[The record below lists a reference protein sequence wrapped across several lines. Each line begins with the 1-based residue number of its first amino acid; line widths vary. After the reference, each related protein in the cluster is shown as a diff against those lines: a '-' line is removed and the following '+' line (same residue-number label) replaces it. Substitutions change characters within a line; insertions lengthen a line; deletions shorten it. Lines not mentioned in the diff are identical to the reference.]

1 MTILAPIV
9 AVAVA
14 DVSTFCVVATVVVV
28 IGVLAAVS
36 STVLSA
42 EKVTSAL
49 TLLPP
54 HICEYCKCYCSSYF
68 SSGTERLTLR
78 SCCSSCL

>member
-9 AVAVA
+9 GVDVA
-14 DVSTFCVVATVVVV
+14 DVSTFCVVAFVVVV

-42 EKVTSAL
+42 DKVASVL
-49 TLLPP
+49 TMLNLFK
-54 HICEYCKCYCSSYF
+54 CEWCGCHLSSYF
-68 SSGTERLTLR
+68 INSTQGLTLR